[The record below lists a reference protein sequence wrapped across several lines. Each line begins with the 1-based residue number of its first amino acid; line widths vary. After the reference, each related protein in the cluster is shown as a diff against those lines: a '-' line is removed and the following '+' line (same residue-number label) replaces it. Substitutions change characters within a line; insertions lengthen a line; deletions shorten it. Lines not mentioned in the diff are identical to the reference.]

1 MRKRCAKCK
10 KKKQIEEFY
19 RNRAKHDGRQASC
32 IPCQKKYHNNKW
44 YIKNKKQLIEK
55 NYTRKRRMRRANFKK
70 ILQMYFAKGCVDCGT
85 KDARVLE
92 FDHVT
97 GVKRN
102 VKNQKGA
109 GVGYLVRNGYKWST
123 VKREIEKCVV
133 RCRNCHQ
140 IKTGND
146 FNYNADVQD
155 ILEEHQKKM
164 ELYEPSQ
171 RYRCII

>member
-1 MRKRCAKCK
+1 
-10 KKKQIEEFY
+10 
-19 RNRAKHDGRQASC
+19 
-32 IPCQKKYHNNKW
+32 
-44 YIKNKKQLIEK
+44 
-55 NYTRKRRMRRANFKK
+55 MRRANFKK
-70 ILQMYFAKGCVDCGT
+70 ILQMYFAKGCVDCST

-102 VKNQKGA
+102 VKHQKGA

-123 VKREIEKCVV
+123 IKREIEKCVV

-140 IKTGND
+140 IKTAND

-155 ILEEHQKKM
+155 ILEKHQKKM
-164 ELYEPSQ
+164 ELNEPDQ